1 MKTIAIRFTLM
12 VLLALLS
19 IRFAISP
26 LLDDYFIKVLNN
38 QIDEYV
44 VSLIK
49 GPYFLV
55 MESLDSIPE
64 NQIPKKVETIKKEF
78 GYPVSLEKISSLDLL
93 PSEIKKLENGKIL
106 SLDEWS
112 VFYKKIAN
120 TDLLF
125 KMGPIKDFEDTII
138 LWKFRILNWV
148 TLICF
153 ISLFSLMWTFPFWKN
168 LKKIMKAAS
177 LFGNGHFET
186 KVHLGKRSSL
196 APLEQAFNIMAD
208 KIRNLVESQKL
219 LVNAASHELRTPIA
233 RIKFGLEILNS
244 AKNMSAVKRYSMGI
258 SEDVEDL
265 ENLVSELLTYAVFDK
280 SKNSIE
286 MSLISTSKW
295 FKVFMEKMDPLMGNK
310 KISLDIKY
318 APENFMA
325 DTKLLGRALENLVL
339 NAAKYADNNVEIKAE
354 AHKGSIN
361 ISVIDDGPGIPE
373 DKHESIF
380 EPFTRLDESRS
391 RTSGGYGL
399 GLAIVKQIME
409 GHGGTAFS
417 RRNNKKGACMVI
429 TWPLSFK

>member
-1 MKTIAIRFTLM
+1 M

-64 NQIPKKVETIKKEF
+64 NQIPKKVESIKKEF

-93 PSEIKKLENGKIL
+93 PNEVEKLENGKIL
-106 SLDEWS
+106 SLDQWS
-112 VFYKKIAN
+112 VFYKKIAD

-196 APLEQAFNIMAD
+196 EPLAEAFNKMAD

-244 AKNMSAVKRYSMGI
+244 SKNMSEVNKYSKGI
-258 SEDVEDL
+258 SDDVEDL

-280 SKNSIE
+280 NKNSIQI
-286 MSLISTSKW
+286 SLISMSKW
-295 FKVFMEKMDPLMGNK
+295 FKVFMEKIDPLMGNK

-339 NAAKYADNNVEIKAE
+339 NAAKYAEKNVQIKVE
-354 AHKGSIN
+354 SNKDKIK
-361 ISVIDDGPGIPE
+361 ISVIDDGPGIP
-373 DKHESIF
+373 DNKHESIF

-391 RTSGGYGL
+391 RISGGYGL

-409 GHGGTAFS
+409 GHGGKAFS
-417 RRNNKKGACMVI
+417 EKNKKGACMVI
-429 TWPLSFK
+429 TWPLYLE